1 MRFTVRGVPQE
12 VADEVRRTRLS
23 PGYGH
28 PVHLEIARGTG
39 PCRCCLKPFVAGQDQ
54 RLLFTFRPRGDDGSL
69 MAPGPVFIHAGHC
82 EAFAGAGFP
91 EELRA
96 LPLAFEA
103 RETASRVSEL
113 SARPDVPAEAQIDVL
128 FRDYEARWLHLR
140 HAEAG
145 CFIARVDRA

>member
-1 MRFTVRGVPQE
+1 
-12 VADEVRRTRLS
+12 
-23 PGYGH
+23 
-28 PVHLEIARGTG
+28 
-39 PCRCCLKPFVAGQDQ
+39 
-54 RLLFTFRPRGDDGSL
+54 

-82 EAFAGAGFP
+82 EAFAGTGFP

-103 RETASRVSEL
+103 RETGSRVSEL

-128 FRDYEARWLHLR
+128 FREYEARWLHLR